1 MNTLRIKGPATLLLA
16 AIGLACGAAAQAAS
30 AAPQYISPGIGTLI
44 AALMSLLG
52 Y

>member
-1 MNTLRIKGPATLLLA
+1 MNTSRIKGLVTPLLVAL
-16 AIGLACGAAAQAAS
+16 GLACGCAAKAAVT
-30 AAPQYISPGIGTLI
+30 APQYVSPGIGTLI